1 MDLAIVIP
9 VYNEE
14 STIQDLIEDFYKI
27 LSESS
32 INYTFFIVNDGSTD
46 ASAQKLKGLV
56 ERIPHIQLFNEK
68 NSGHGPSLLKSYH
81 AALSHNWVFQFD
93 SDYQYTLSAFQELW
107 ANRDHYDL
115 LIAEREVRSASFAR
129 NWITMV
135 LRLVVYLFYGKGISD
150 INAPYR
156 LMRNAQLK
164 AALQSIQPNCFAP
177 NALLTAFFI
186 KERLRIFSTY
196 SVLKHGN
203 VIKKSKL
210 SIAIVKG
217 CVRSIFDLMTF
228 RFKI

>member
-46 ASAQKLKGLV
+46 ASAQKLKELV
-56 ERIPHIQLFNEK
+56 EWIPHIQLFNEK
-68 NSGHGPSLLKSYH
+68 NSGHGPSLLKGYH
-81 AALSHNWVFQFD
+81 AALSHKWVFQFD

-115 LIAEREVRSASFAR
+115 LIAEREERSASFAR
-129 NWITMV
+129 TWITMA
-135 LRLVVYLFYGKGISD
+135 LRLVVYLSYGKGVSD

-156 LMRNAQLK
+156 LMRTTQLK
-164 AALQSIQPNCFAP
+164 MALQSIHSNSFAP
-177 NALLTAFFI
+177 NTLLTAFFI
-186 KERLRIFSTY
+186 KKKLRLFTTDSILR
-196 SVLKHGN
+196 HGN
-203 VIKKSKL
+203 LVKKSKL
-210 SIAIVKG
+210 SLAIVKG

-228 RFKI
+228 RF